1 MKYFSI
7 LLILFLIACNSPQ
20 IKDLPFDPSL
30 GCDTTRMYSHEEGA
44 HDLIDDCIIY
54 HQNEISRRGVVIRE
68 LRTEIKK
75 NKCGSICTA
84 KRNFQEVSTYLLWGG
99 LALAAIFTAVPN
111 PKAIIYFLS
120 LF

>member
-1 MKYFSI
+1 MKYCI
-7 LLILFLIACNSPQ
+7 LLILFLIACNGGQ
-20 IKDLPFDPSL
+20 LKDPPFDPSL

-75 NKCGSICTA
+75 NKCGSICQGWRTVKDISA
-84 KRNFQEVSTYLLWGG
+84 YILWGG
-99 LALAAIFTAVPN
+99 LVIAGIVSGAPFSELA
-111 PKAIIYFLS
+111 KL
-120 LF
+120 LFM